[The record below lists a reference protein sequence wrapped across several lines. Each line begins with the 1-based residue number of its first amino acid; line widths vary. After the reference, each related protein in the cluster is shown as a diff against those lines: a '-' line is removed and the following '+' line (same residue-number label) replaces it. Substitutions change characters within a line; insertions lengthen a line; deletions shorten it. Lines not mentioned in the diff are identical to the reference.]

1 MKKVLVS
8 RQMLPLSM
16 MKAHTT
22 GFPQQ
27 AAPCAP
33 SMQPFYHAEPIPKVM
48 LDVIFESDEIV
59 VLREVLTSET
69 YTLDKS
75 RNTVMEE
82 PSGKELCIYDHL
94 DKLGIRDKDLNLHHW
109 DTLNRLFE
117 IGVISE
123 TQPGGTE

>member
-48 LDVIFESDEIV
+48 LDVIFESD
-59 VLREVLTSET
+59 
-69 YTLDKS
+69 
-75 RNTVMEE
+75 
-82 PSGKELCIYDHL
+82 
-94 DKLGIRDKDLNLHHW
+94 KDLNLHHW